1 MDTNTSLSLGRF
13 REEISG
19 LNPPYFERDE
29 PLEPLSVKM
38 QADSINVI
46 LGAASYISLRSGNAS
61 ITLSHIQAIKPSVKH
76 GQKSYRVICGD
87 YTASNNPQPIEY
99 RHIFESPEKIV

>member
-1 MDTNTSLSLGRF
+1 MDTTTGLSLGRF

-19 LNPPYFERDE
+19 LNPPYFERGE

-38 QADSINVI
+38 QVDKISVI
-46 LGAASYISLRSGNAS
+46 LGASPYISLRSGNTS
-61 ITLSHIQAIKPSVKH
+61 VCLSHIQTIKPSMKG
-76 GQKSYRVICGD
+76 GQKSYKIICGD

-99 RHIFESPEKIV
+99 RLVFPN

>member
-1 MDTNTSLSLGRF
+1 MDTTTGLSLGRF

-38 QADSINVI
+38 QVDKISVI
-46 LGAASYISLRSGNAS
+46 LGASPYIALRSGNTS
-61 ITLSHIQAIKPSVKH
+61 VTLSHIQTIKPSVKH
-76 GQKSYRVICGD
+76 GQKSYKVICGD
-87 YTASNNPQPIEY
+87 YTASNDPQPIEY
-99 RHIFESPEKIV
+99 RLVFPD